1 LGETS
6 IDSNYIPVTVLVKVL
21 TLIGQILACT
31 QRGQVELPLD
41 LAKQIGYDPSRTWS
55 AGQTPDQFVMLGDV
69 QDAFHLEA
77 FSLKDISDLT
87 ALGMQNLNLDDL
99 GLTRWQTPSSL
110 VKAIPEL
117 GSLNLSQVQP
127 LEDLAVKWL
136 CLW

>member
-1 LGETS
+1 LPS
-6 IDSNYIPVTVLVKVL
+6 
-21 TLIGQILACT
+21 T
-31 QRGQVELPLD
+31 QSSGQVELPLD
-41 LAKQIGYDPSRTWS
+41 LAKQMDTIHRGLGVLDRH
-55 AGQTPDQFVMLGDV
+55 QINVMLGDV

-127 LEDLAVKWL
+127 LEDLAKNGYAYGDSAISDLLGRIRSLLIRHWRN
-136 CLW
+136 

>member
-1 LGETS
+1 
-6 IDSNYIPVTVLVKVL
+6 
-21 TLIGQILACT
+21 
-31 QRGQVELPLD
+31 
-41 LAKQIGYDPSRTWS
+41 
-55 AGQTPDQFVMLGDV
+55 MLGDV

-127 LEDLAVKWL
+127 LEDLAVKMAMLMVTAQFPTCWAEFGV
-136 CLW
+136 C